1 MFTTGCSGK
10 ADEMTAPPTVRPVF
24 ARSRSP
30 RPRPHTWVVWG
41 VIAGGAAG
49 IAPSV
54 AQDRPQDFLIEFLTP
69 RHSDADGRAAQPD
82 FDPTSATFLRRAE
95 DAIARGDWKLAIDSL
110 QRNVTEGGRVLCE
123 RELSRQP
130 DDASRLKGT
139 ILFESA
145 RRQALRRMRSFDAHG
160 REAYELLYSG
170 MVSGLRTAAETKGDE
185 ASLVAVTSAYPLCK
199 ASVDAFDELSSRQL
213 DSGRAAAAITTL
225 EELALW
231 HPEAAA
237 APRLRLRMAAALMLT
252 GRSAEAQRVVSEV
265 LERPDL
271 DDGARDAARDLSA
284 WAASLQL
291 ISPDS
296 VPRNGGLHPSVGIQK
311 ETRASLSTLAPWALS
326 LPGELHSRWDY
337 IRLACRAWTLPLPPV
352 LNTARDAEQFFVRTA
367 DGCLALNLE
376 TLQRSWTWRETDS
389 PQSTSGVN
397 PAGSPTEVLGRW
409 IAESSVDALGASV
422 TAHEGRV
429 YVLERR
435 RNQNSENYLI
445 QRLRRG
451 MIDVDPESD
460 TVLDWVGG
468 LPRRLVALDA
478 STGAERW
485 SLNADGR
492 ATDPFHDICFLGPP
506 LGVGGELWLLYAQGN
521 DIYLA
526 VVDAERG
533 ELADRMHLCSAEG
546 LDAGRGAALHCA
558 TDGERVYA
566 QTGRGL
572 LAAIHAQ
579 RRTFE
584 WAYTYNDGHY
594 TVWHQRSDQLAGRMG
609 WLPGPVMTA
618 GGRVIHAPYD
628 DDQLWVHDART
639 GEVLWHAPAGRH
651 QYVISTDGASV
662 WLGGD
667 RISRLSLA
675 DGETL
680 WTIARETLSGGD
692 TAPSTC
698 GRAVHCG
705 SAILVPSERALI
717 ELDADSGRLLSSRA
731 YAEGQAPPGHLI
743 STGTALLAIDP
754 TAVRLYP
761 DLEHALPAALAAL
774 QAEPV
779 PVRNVLHASWLTYL
793 NGDPA
798 EALRLLNTP
807 SVGAE
812 AADEDRRAHLTVLCL
827 LDQSARS
834 ASADER
840 RRLCESA
847 ETAARTPDDRLRV
860 SSALAD
866 ALSASGDS
874 AAAFKKLWTILAEL
888 APREDFFGAG
898 GDVMADGAA
907 RLSGRLRAIEA
918 ELNDAERHRL
928 RTWAQSRVTQAGQR
942 LNKDDAASAWSF
954 LRSVASLDFAG
965 GGADAA
971 WLLLGHA
978 AVADQ
983 QYELAEAAYARVVRL
998 SQRPATTVE
1007 ALIALSRIYLP
1018 DALNVPDRR
1027 AAALEDLRERFSGVA
1042 LPAAHAEDHRGIRT
1056 VSNWLARQP
1065 APRGGMGLKIGGALR
1080 LAGEAGGGIDGVSEA
1095 VAFVDVSPVSDAA
1108 AFAWDEVLF
1117 LGRGNALI
1125 ARRLSDGALAWA
1137 SQLALP
1143 NQPASG
1149 MSPGS
1154 RDSWITTRGAVCG
1167 AALLLPDQ
1175 QALHAIGLRTGK
1187 RLWSAAYRLP
1197 PVIGE
1202 PPPSGWEYCIVL
1214 GGRAAYLPTWGEAA
1228 LLDVADGARI
1238 WTAQTSGTPLMAL
1251 SADGGRVYALEMGLS
1266 GIHVI
1271 HGETGDVARRIA
1283 FAGPDEDAPET
1294 HPGPWVRAGLLVG
1307 AAPEGEGVVWG
1318 GVDPDSGA
1326 ERWRWTPTGEVV
1338 RALTVGTSAVGAALS
1353 EGRFVTLDAGTGR
1366 VIVDAALP
1374 DGPVVAATRI
1384 GEFVLVQCGAY
1395 DGGGSP
1401 STLAAFDA
1409 ATGAAVWTR
1418 EDVVMPELPEALWG
1432 ECGDRLPMLLQREAR
1447 PGRRGTA
1454 VDVAMV
1460 EVRTGRAV
1468 GPSLTLIES
1477 DSRERPTAGMT
1488 RRGGQLVIPTTV
1500 GVRVVN
1506 LETESGSGG

>member
-10 ADEMTAPPTVRPVF
+10 ADETKAPRSAPPVF
-24 ARSRSP
+24 ARLRNP
-30 RPRPHTWVVWG
+30 RRRLHTWMAWGMITVVA
-41 VIAGGAAG
+41 VCSV
-49 IAPSV
+49 PSV
-54 AQDRPQDFLIEFLTP
+54 AQDRPQDILIEFLTP

-82 FDPTSATFLRRAE
+82 SDPTSVTFLQRAE

-110 QRNVTEGGRVLCE
+110 QRNVTEGGRVLCK
-123 RELSRQP
+123 REPSRQP
-130 DDASRLKGT
+130 DDASRLKDT
-139 ILFESA
+139 TLFESA
-145 RRQALRRMRSFDAHG
+145 RRQALRRMRSFDARG

-170 MVSGLRTAAETKGDE
+170 MVSGLLAAAETKGDE
-185 ASLVAVTSAYPLCK
+185 APLVTATSAYPLCK

-237 APRLRLRMAAALMLT
+237 APRLRLRMAAALTLA
-252 GRSAEAQRVVSEV
+252 GRQVEARRVVREV

-271 DDGARDAARDLSA
+271 DEGARAAAEDLST
-284 WAASLQL
+284 WAASLNL
-291 ISPDS
+291 IARDS
-296 VPRNGGLHPSVGIQK
+296 APHNGDRHTSVGIQQA
-311 ETRASLSTLAPWALS
+311 TGASLSSPAPWALS
-326 LPGELHSRWDY
+326 LTDDLHSRWDY

-352 LNTARDAEQFFVRTA
+352 LNTAQDAEQFFVRTA
-367 DGCLALNLE
+367 DGCLALNLS
-376 TLQRSWTWRETDS
+376 TLQRSWTWRETDW
-389 PQSTSGVN
+389 PQRTSGVN
-397 PAGSPTEVLGRW
+397 PAGSPTEILGRW
-409 IAESSVDALGASV
+409 IAESSVDALGASI
-422 TAHEGRV
+422 TAYEGRV

-435 RNQNSENYLI
+435 PAQSGENYLI

-451 MIDVDPESD
+451 MIDVDPDSD
-460 TVLDWVGG
+460 TALDWVGG

-478 STGAERW
+478 STGTELW

-492 ATDPFHDICFLGPP
+492 ATDPFHDLCFLGPP
-506 LGVGGELWLLYAQGN
+506 LGVGGALWLLYAQGN

-546 LDAGRGAALHCA
+546 LDAGRGAALHCT

-609 WLPGPVMTA
+609 WLPEPVMTA

-639 GEVLWHAPAGRH
+639 GEVLWHTPAGRH

-675 DGETL
+675 DGETI
-680 WTIARETLSGGD
+680 WTVARDMLSEGD
-692 TAPSTC
+692 PAPSTC

-705 SAILVPSERALI
+705 ASILVPSERALI
-717 ELDADSGRLLSSRA
+717 ELDADSGRLLSSRM

-743 STGTALLAIDP
+743 STGTALVAIDP
-754 TAVRLYP
+754 ATVRLYP
-761 DLEHALPAALAAL
+761 DLEHALPKALAAL

-779 PVRNVLHASWLTYL
+779 PARNVLHASWLTYL
-793 NGDPA
+793 SGDPA

-847 ETAARTPDDRLRV
+847 EAVARTPDDRLRV

-866 ALSASGDS
+866 ALSASGES
-874 AAAFKKLWTILAEL
+874 AAAFRKLWTIIADL
-888 APREDFFGAG
+888 APREDFFGADG
-898 GDVMADGAA
+898 NAIADGAA

-918 ELNDAERHRL
+918 DLDDPERHRL
-928 RTWAQSRVTQAGQR
+928 RTWAQSLVAQAEQR
-942 LNKDDAASAWSF
+942 LKQDDAARAWSF
-954 LRSVASLDFAG
+954 LRSVAGLDFAG

-983 QYELAEAAYARVVRL
+983 RYEFAESAYARVVEL

-1007 ALIALSRIYLP
+1007 ALIALSRLYLP
-1018 DALNVPDRR
+1018 DALNVPGRR
-1027 AAALEDLRERFSGVA
+1027 VAALEQLRERFSGVA
-1042 LPAAHAEDHRGIRT
+1042 LPAAHAEEHRGIRT
-1056 VSNWLARQP
+1056 VSDWLARQP
-1065 APRGGMGLKIGGALR
+1065 APRGATGLRSDGLFR
-1080 LAGEAGGGIDGVSEA
+1080 LAREAGGGIEGVSEA
-1095 VAFVDVSPVSDAA
+1095 VAFVDVSPMSDAA
-1108 AFAWDEVLF
+1108 AFAWDEVVF
-1117 LGRGNALI
+1117 LSRGNALI
-1125 ARRLSDGALAWA
+1125 ARRLSDGGLAWA

-1149 MSPGS
+1149 ASPGS

-1175 QALHAIGLRTGK
+1175 QALHAVGLRTGK

-1202 PPPSGWEYCIVL
+1202 PPPSGWEFCVVV
-1214 GGRAAYLPTWGEAA
+1214 GGRVAYLPTWGEAA
-1228 LLDVADGARI
+1228 LLDVADGAPV
-1238 WTAQTSGTPLMAL
+1238 WTARTSGTPLMAL
-1251 SADGGRVYALEMGLS
+1251 SADGGRVFALEMGLS
-1266 GIHVI
+1266 GVHVI
-1271 HGETGDVARRIA
+1271 QADDGEVTRRIA
-1283 FAGPDEDAPET
+1283 FAGPDEDAPEI

-1307 AAPEGEGVVWG
+1307 AAPESEGVVWV

-1326 ERWRWTPTGEVV
+1326 ERWRWSPTGEVV
-1338 RALTVGTSAVGAALS
+1338 RALTVGTSGVGAALS
-1353 EGRFVTLDAGTGR
+1353 EGRFVALDAGTGQ

-1374 DGPVVAATRI
+1374 DGPVVGATRI

-1395 DGGGSP
+1395 DGGGSR

-1409 ATGAAVWTR
+1409 ATGAPVWTR
-1418 EDVVMPELPEALWG
+1418 EDAVMPELPEALWR

-1447 PGRRGTA
+1447 SGRRGTA

-1460 EVRTGRAV
+1460 DVRTGRAV

-1500 GVRVVN
+1500 GVRVID
-1506 LETESGSGG
+1506 LETESESGG